1 MRALGEWVLIEPKK
15 VVGLLN
21 DSVTYENEGKV
32 ISVGEGVPHH
42 MNPHHTSTAAF
53 EQTIKTGDLVHFR
66 GKSDLLF
73 EIQGVEFF
81 KVKYQDIVC
90 IL

>member
-15 VVGLLN
+15 VVGMLN
-21 DSVTYENEGKV
+21 DSVTYENEGTV

-42 MNPHHTSTAAF
+42 MNTVVF
-53 EQTIKTGDLVHFR
+53 EQTVKAGDLVHFR

-73 EIQGVEFF
+73 EVEGVEFF